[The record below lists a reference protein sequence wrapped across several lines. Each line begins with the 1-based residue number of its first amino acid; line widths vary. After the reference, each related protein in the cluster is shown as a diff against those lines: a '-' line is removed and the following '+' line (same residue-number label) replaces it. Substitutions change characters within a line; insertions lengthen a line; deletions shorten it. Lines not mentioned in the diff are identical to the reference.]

1 MSFQLLFIVC
11 VPSERDKAVT
21 IYVVFQR
28 PEWLFLAR
36 LLPVVCVQQSWSRQ
50 RCWSHSIY
58 IDWSEGR
65 WHGVL
70 CSDCQNMPMGP
81 QTRVDYCPL
90 FIERVS
96 HRHLPEQLDRRPIRP
111 LMEGFSPHVWKGE
124 CFGKVGKSPKFQK
137 PSGRRWSPQVT
148 LKTRRISQYLI
159 RSKCP
164 HTMEYPCVLGLWSLV
179 SSNQS
184 FFFFF

>member
-1 MSFQLLFIVC
+1 MAWGSML
-11 VPSERDKAVT
+11 
-21 IYVVFQR
+21 
-28 PEWLFLAR
+28 WLR
-36 LLPVVCVQQSWSRQ
+36 
-50 RCWSHSIY
+50 
-58 IDWSEGR
+58 
-65 WHGVL
+65 
-70 CSDCQNMPMGP
+70 NMPMGP
-81 QTRVDYCPL
+81 ETRVDYCPL

-96 HRHLPEQLDRRPIRP
+96 HRPILEQLDRRPIRP
-111 LMEGFSPHVWKGE
+111 FMESFRPHVWKGE

-184 FFFFF
+184 FLFHFFNWFLLISTFFFAPLPFNSLPMSPCSQFPQEIHTGSRVFLLQIGWQLLALCPPQAFHQ

>member
-1 MSFQLLFIVC
+1 MAWGSML
-11 VPSERDKAVT
+11 
-21 IYVVFQR
+21 
-28 PEWLFLAR
+28 WL
-36 LLPVVCVQQSWSRQ
+36 P
-50 RCWSHSIY
+50 
-58 IDWSEGR
+58 
-65 WHGVL
+65 
-70 CSDCQNMPMGP
+70 NMPMGP
-81 QTRVDYCPL
+81 ETRVDYCPL

-96 HRHLPEQLDRRPIRP
+96 HRPILEQLDRRSIRSF
-111 LMEGFSPHVWKGE
+111 MESFRPHVWKGE

-184 FFFFF
+184 FFFLFLIDFYWALHFSLLPSLHLPSPSTLFQCPHAPSFLRRSTREAEFFSYRLVGSS